1 MLSTPLSKYFGL
13 KYPIISAPMAT
24 AAKGE
29 LARAVS
35 QAGGLG
41 LIGGGYGDIDW
52 ITQQFDA
59 AKGTEVGCGLITWA
73 VDKNPAVLEQ
83 TLALKPKALWL
94 SFGDPEPYAKTIKN
108 SNTKLI
114 CQVQTAKDAL
124 RAIECGADVVVAQGG
139 EAGGHCQTR
148 STMTL
153 VPEVADLIA
162 KLSPETLLCAAGG
175 IADGR
180 GLAAALMLGA
190 DGVVMGSR
198 LWASEEANV
207 PNTMHQAALHAS
219 GDDTI
224 RTSVM
229 DIARKLDWPDR
240 YSAHVLKNAFTERW
254 ANNIDELLANATKE
268 SVKWKAGWEAG
279 DVETSNTF
287 VGESTGLIDDI
298 EPVADIIESI
308 AFEAKHLLNQKWTVS

>member
-1 MLSTPLSKYFGL
+1 MLITSLSKHLEL

-29 LARAVS
+29 LAYAVS
-35 QAGGLG
+35 EAGGLG

-52 ITQQFDA
+52 IRQQFDN
-59 AKGTEVGCGLITWA
+59 TRHSPVGCGLITWA
-73 VDKNPAVLEQ
+73 LDANPKVLEQ
-83 TLALKPKALWL
+83 TLELNPKALWL
-94 SFGDPEPYAKTIKN
+94 SFGDPKPYAKTIKDHG
-108 SNTKLI
+108 TTLI
-114 CQVQTAKDAL
+114 CQVQTTKDAQH
-124 RAIECGADVVVAQGG
+124 AIQCGADIIVAQGS

-162 KLSPETLLCAAGG
+162 TLSPETLLCAAGG

-190 DGVVMGSR
+190 DGIVMGSR
-198 LWASEEANV
+198 LWASTEANV
-207 PNTMHQAALHAS
+207 ANTMQQAALKAN

-229 DIARKLDWPDR
+229 DIARSLNWPER
-240 YSAHVLKNAFTERW
+240 YSAHVLKNAFTAKW
-254 ANNIDELLANATKE
+254 HNNIEGLIANAEAE
-268 SVKWKAGWEAG
+268 SAKWKAGWESG
-279 DVETSNTF
+279 DVETANTF
-287 VGESTGLIDDI
+287 VGEATGLIDDI
-298 EPVADIIESI
+298 EPVKNILDSI
-308 AFEAKHLLNQKWTVS
+308 VSEAEHLLSQKRVL